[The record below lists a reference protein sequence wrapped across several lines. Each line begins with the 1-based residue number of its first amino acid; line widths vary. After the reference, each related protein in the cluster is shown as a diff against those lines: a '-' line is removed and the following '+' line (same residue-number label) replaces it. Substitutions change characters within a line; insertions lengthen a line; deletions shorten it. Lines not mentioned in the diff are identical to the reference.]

1 MWPALILAANR
12 NDRVIGRTTT
22 LVDSIITRNGFNQ
35 SGAPSGR
42 KWAIDFFKLCVK
54 VDKINLSQI
63 GSPNDMVKIKC
74 LEVLNVYGINPIKF
88 TIIKIIKIEVKDEEN
103 LFRFLPDVRE
113 IWVYIISFMGDF
125 IDEVREFN
133 DQKVDWIR
141 RTIITFVKRN
151 REFSGNRVLNI

>member
-113 IWVYIISFMGDF
+113 I
-125 IDEVREFN
+125 
-133 DQKVDWIR
+133 
-141 RTIITFVKRN
+141 
-151 REFSGNRVLNI
+151 